1 MNQSEVR
8 CFEVSEK
15 LHTIKEVAEYFRVSD
30 RAVKQWVKD
39 GSLEHYKVG
48 RLVRISEEHVQK
60 FLASNKN

>member
-1 MNQSEVR
+1 M
-8 CFEVSEK
+8 SEK